1 MKSKSDKNK
10 LRCFIGIHFS
20 LAKELRFLNQ
30 SLVHIASDPRSKLR
44 VVDESNLHVT
54 LKFLGSIEH
63 DQVHSLI
70 KALSALEFKSTI
82 KLNCRG
88 LGFFYNSIGIGVERN
103 EALSKLAAVLDKK
116 CAALGFKQE
125 RKTYVPHVTVARFS
139 KNAQLEL
146 SRLMSVYGDSDWG
159 CFSASEFNLYKSQTL
174 PQGAR
179 YSIIE
184 SFPLMD

>member
-1 MKSKSDKNK
+1 MNSKSDKNK

-82 KLNCRG
+82 KLKCQG
-88 LGFFYNSIGIGVERN
+88 LGFFYHSHQVHRMRQQHLN
-103 EALSKLAAVLDKK
+103 
-116 CAALGFKQE
+116 QE
-125 RKTYVPHVTVARFS
+125 S
-139 KNAQLEL
+139 GLEL
-146 SRLMSVYGDSDWG
+146 
-159 CFSASEFNLYKSQTL
+159 
-174 PQGAR
+174 
-179 YSIIE
+179 
-184 SFPLMD
+184 